1 MVIIVFDLSFPSIQ
15 IEEIF
20 IGLPGTDK
28 SLSISKYSGMV
39 NEALCNINLVSHFCN
54 PT

>member
-20 IGLPGTDK
+20 IGLSGIDK
-28 SLSISKYSGMV
+28 NFSISKYSEMV
-39 NEALCNINLVSHFCN
+39 NEELFDMMILTSIK
-54 PT
+54 